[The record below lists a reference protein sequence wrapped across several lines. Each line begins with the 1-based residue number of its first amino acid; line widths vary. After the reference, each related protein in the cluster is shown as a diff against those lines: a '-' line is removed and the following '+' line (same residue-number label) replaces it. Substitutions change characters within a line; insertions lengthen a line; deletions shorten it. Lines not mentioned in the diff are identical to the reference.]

1 MRPIHTASE
10 DHIGAS
16 REHQWSCTSL
26 DARQGG
32 GVLSMNLGGDPR
44 FLHFDLIEE
53 AVGSQPVADPGIETK
68 IILKKNFMRNTTKF
82 KEKNR

>member
-1 MRPIHTASE
+1 
-10 DHIGAS
+10 
-16 REHQWSCTSL
+16 
-26 DARQGG
+26 
-32 GVLSMNLGGDPR
+32 MNLGGDPR